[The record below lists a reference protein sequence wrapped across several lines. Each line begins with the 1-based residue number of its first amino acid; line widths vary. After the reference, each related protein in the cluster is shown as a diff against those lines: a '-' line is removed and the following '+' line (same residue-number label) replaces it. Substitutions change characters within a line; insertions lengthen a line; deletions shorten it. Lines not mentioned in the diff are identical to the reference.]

1 MFDNVETG
9 LNNQGV
15 LELEAADQS
24 NPTLEPTHDPDA
36 NNDDYNQMDPK
47 TAEVGI
53 WIVTTLM
60 GLSVLCLVIA
70 ACHKL
75 WTCLV
80 KPVQKSDLETS
91 LL

>member
-1 MFDNVETG
+1 MLDNVETG

-15 LELEAADQS
+15 LELEAVDQS
-24 NPTLEPTHDPDA
+24 NPTLEHPDA

-60 GLSVLCLVIA
+60 GLSILCFAIA

-80 KPVQKSDLETS
+80 KPAQKSDLETS

>member
-1 MFDNVETG
+1 MLDNVETG

-15 LELEAADQS
+15 LELETVDQGS
-24 NPTLEPTHDPDA
+24 QTLEPTHAPA
-36 NNDDYNQMDPK
+36 SNNDDYGHIDPK

-53 WIVTTLM
+53 WIVMPLM

-70 ACHKL
+70 ACQKL
-75 WTCLV
+75 WTCFV
-80 KPVQKSDLETS
+80 KPAQKNNLTTP

>member
-1 MFDNVETG
+1 
-9 LNNQGV
+9 
-15 LELEAADQS
+15 
-24 NPTLEPTHDPDA
+24 
-36 NNDDYNQMDPK
+36 MDPK

-60 GLSVLCLVIA
+60 GLSILCFAIA

-80 KPVQKSDLETS
+80 KPAQKSDLETS